1 MIKARDKMTDR
12 DWRIFRENNDISVK
26 GGRVPHP
33 IRNWDD
39 IDINPILRDNI
50 SFSGYSKPMPIQMQ
64 GVPIGMCFRDMIGLA
79 PTGSGKS
86 AAFLIPL
93 INFLMQMPPIKDELI

>member
-1 MIKARDKMTDR
+1 MSDR

-26 GGRVPHP
+26 GGRIPFP
-33 IRNWDD
+33 IRNWDE
-39 IDINPILRDNI
+39 IEGLNHLLRDNI
-50 SFSGYSKPMPIQMQ
+50 NDCGYRRPMPIQMQ
-64 GVPIGMCFRDMIGLA
+64 ALPVCMNFRDMIGLA

-93 INFLMQMPPIKDELI
+93 VNFLNKMPPIKDELI